1 MVLLI
6 AEKGGKGKG
15 GERQVEEEKDGRGK
29 RGRTGKRKGVRGE
42 RQVKL
47 QKEG

>member
-1 MVLLI
+1 MVLII
-6 AEKGGKGKG
+6 AEKGGKEKE
-15 GERQVEEEKDGRGK
+15 GERQVEEEKDGKGK
-29 RGRTGKRKGVRGE
+29 RGKTGKRKGVEGE